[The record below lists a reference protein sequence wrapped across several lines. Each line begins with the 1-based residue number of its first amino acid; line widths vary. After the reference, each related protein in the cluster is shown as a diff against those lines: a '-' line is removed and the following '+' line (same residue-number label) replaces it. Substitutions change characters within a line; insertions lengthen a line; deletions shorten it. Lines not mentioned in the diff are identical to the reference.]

1 MKRIVIA
8 LGGNAILRAKEE
20 GSFSNQYRNVEKTSK
35 FLVDLVKEGYE
46 IVIGHG
52 NGPQVGNLVLQNE
65 IAGGEVPAMPLH
77 ILTAETQGFIGYML
91 EETLTNQLLAENME
105 GEVATI
111 LTRVEVSKD
120 DEAFKDPTKPI
131 GRFYTFEEYE
141 DLKDKKDWIIKK
153 DANRGYRRVVYSP
166 RPKKVLGVETIKKLL
181 EAGRIVI
188 ASGGGGIPVVLEN
201 GSYKGV
207 EAVIDKDFTSYKM
220 AEGIGA
226 DVFMILTDVENVC
239 INYARENEEKLTR
252 VTVAQME
259 EYIEKGYFAKG
270 SMLPKVEAAIEFARL
285 GKEAYICSLE
295 KAKEALEGNSG
306 TRIVL

>member
-1 MKRIVIA
+1 MKRIVVA
-8 LGGNAILRAKEE
+8 LGGNAILSGNEE
-20 GSFSNQYRNVEKTSK
+20 GNFLNQYRNVEKTSK

-46 IVIGHG
+46 LVIGHG

-65 IAGGEVPAMPLH
+65 IASGEVPALPLH
-77 ILTAETQGFIGYML
+77 VLTAQTQGFIGYML
-91 EETLTNQLLAENME
+91 EETLMNQLLAEGME
-105 GEVATI
+105 EEVATV

-141 DLKDKKDWIIKK
+141 DLKDRQDWIIKK

-181 EAGRIVI
+181 EEGRIVI
-188 ASGGGGIPVVLEN
+188 ASGGGGIPVVLED

-239 INYARENEEKLTR
+239 INYAREDEKKLTR
-252 VTVAQME
+252 VKVSEME

-270 SMLPKVEAAIEFARL
+270 SMLPKVEAAIEFAKL

-295 KAKEALEGNSG
+295 MAKEALEGRSG
-306 TRIVL
+306 TKIVL